1 MGGQES
7 LETLWFVY
15 TLFITKLALQYFRRN
30 LDLIMINVICILI
43 CILLL
48 KFGISGR
55 NAILNAAPAFPF
67 VSFGFFLRKYRGMLN
82 RKYKLPVLLLVC
94 IVMIVVTSLV
104 YFLNGAP
111 WMFRND
117 YGNDFSAFFIGGV
130 SGTALIYCIAKF
142 FENKTSNTLVL
153 LSNGTLVILAI
164 HPQFLRLIGTCGFE
178 LGLSK
183 YVLAIVIL
191 VLFVPILSFCK
202 RYLPIL
208 AR

>member
-1 MGGQES
+1 
-7 LETLWFVY
+7 
-15 TLFITKLALQYFRRN
+15 
-30 LDLIMINVICILI
+30 
-43 CILLL
+43 
-48 KFGISGR
+48 
-55 NAILNAAPAFPF
+55 
-67 VSFGFFLRKYRGMLN
+67 
-82 RKYKLPVLLLVC
+82 
-94 IVMIVVTSLV
+94 MIVVTSLV